1 MIKQVVFVFLI
12 LITAGALAQDLTATQ
27 SVPASAAP
35 GSSFTVEIN
44 INRGSING
52 FMKFFQEL
60 PPGFTATEIDSKG
73 GSFSFADN
81 GAKVVW
87 IAPPNE
93 PTYVVSYK
101 INVPADAS
109 GPKVFNAKFSY
120 INNNERKI
128 FDFEPKTVTIEG
140 TGSASTAKATP
151 PVKTGQMSNTP
162 AKPSTVPSEK
172 PVTPPATTVPDK
184 TATATVVPPKP
195 ASIPATSPA
204 KEHATTSPATTQK
217 NEINAPV
224 TAKVPVTGAPST
236 GGKTYR
242 VQIGAFS
249 AKPKLGNV
257 TDITTVVLDNGI
269 TKYFSGNFS
278 TVEEA
283 TKRKEE
289 VAKKGFPGAFVVSFE
304 NGKIVK

>member
-27 SVPASAAP
+27 TVPASAAP
-35 GSSFTVEIN
+35 GSSFTVEIS

-101 INVPADAS
+101 INVPSDAS

-128 FDFEPKTVTIEG
+128 FDFEPKTITIEG
-140 TGSASTAKATP
+140 TGSANTAKVTP
-151 PVKTGQMSNTP
+151 PVKTGQMSSTP
-162 AKPSTVPSEK
+162 TKPSTALSEK
-172 PVTPPATTVPDK
+172 SVTQPSTTVPDK
-184 TATATVVPPKP
+184 ATTATVVPPKP

-204 KEHATTSPATTQK
+204 KEHVTTPATAQK
-217 NEINAPV
+217 NEINVPV
-224 TAKVPVTGAPST
+224 TAKVPVTAVAST
-236 GGKTYR
+236 VGKTYR

-249 AKPKLGNV
+249 AKPKLGDV
-257 TDITTVVLDNGI
+257 ADITTVVLDNGI

>member
-1 MIKQVVFVFLI
+1 MIRQFVFGFLI
-12 LITAGALAQDLTATQ
+12 LVTAGAFAQDLTATQ
-27 SVPASAAP
+27 NVPTTAAA

-60 PPGFTATEIDSKG
+60 PPGFTASEIDSKG

-93 PTYVVSYK
+93 PTYTISYK
-101 INVPADAS
+101 VNVPADAS
-109 GPKVFNAKFSY
+109 GPKVLNAKFSF

-128 FDFEPKTVTIEG
+128 FEFEPKTITIG
-140 TGSASTAKATP
+140 GSGAVASTPTPVKTAQIGSTTPAKVSTPIAEKTPATP
-151 PVKTGQMSNTP
+151 PAEKETAAAVPSSKPTNPPTTTP
-162 AKPSTVPSEK
+162 AKEASTPMVAQKKET
-172 PVTPPATTVPDK
+172 VTPSATK
-184 TATATVVPPKP
+184 
-195 ASIPATSPA
+195 PATSTPA
-204 KEHATTSPATTQK
+204 SA
-217 NEINAPV
+217 
-224 TAKVPVTGAPST
+224 
-236 GGKTYR
+236 GKTYR

-249 AKPKLGNV
+249 AKPKLGDV
-257 TDITTVVLDNGI
+257 QDITTVVLDNGI
-269 TKYFSGNFS
+269 TKYFSGNFA

-289 VAKKGFPGAFVVSFE
+289 VAKKGFPGAFVVAFE
-304 NGKIVK
+304 NGKIAK

>member
-1 MIKQVVFVFLI
+1 MMKQLVFSFLI
-12 LITAGALAQDLTATQ
+12 LVTAGAFAQDLTATQ
-27 SVPASAAP
+27 TIPASAAA

-60 PPGFTATEIDSKG
+60 PAGFTATEIDSKG

-93 PTYVVSYK
+93 PTYTVSYK
-101 INVPADAS
+101 VTVPPDAS
-109 GPKVFNAKFSY
+109 GTKTITAKFSY

-128 FDFEPKTVTIEG
+128 FDFEPKTIIIEG
-140 TGSASTAKATP
+140 PGGSKTPPPPGTAAKATP
-151 PVKTGQMSNTP
+151 STPVVTKQPAVAEKQTPAVVPPVKTASVTPVVAEKVSPPAQMP
-162 AKPSTVPSEK
+162 AKPAGNPTT
-172 PVTPPATTVPDK
+172 PVTQKTEAAVVPAT
-184 TATATVVPPKP
+184 
-195 ASIPATSPA
+195 
-204 KEHATTSPATTQK
+204 
-217 NEINAPV
+217 
-224 TAKVPVTGAPST
+224 KVPVTAVPSST
-236 GGKTYR
+236 GKTYR

-249 AKPKLGNV
+249 AKPKIDDV
-257 TDITTVVLDNGI
+257 KDISVIVLDNGI

-278 TVEEA
+278 TIEEA

-289 VAKKGFPGAFVVSFE
+289 VAKKGFPGAFIVSFE

>member
-1 MIKQVVFVFLI
+1 MMKQIVFSFLI
-12 LITAGALAQDLTATQ
+12 LVTAVAFAQDLTATQ
-27 SVPASAAP
+27 VFPSSVAA

-60 PPGFTATEIDSKG
+60 PAGFVATEIDSKG

-93 PTYVVSYK
+93 PTYTVSYK
-101 INVPADAS
+101 VTVPADAS
-109 GPKVFNAKFSY
+109 GTKNITAKLSY

-128 FDFEPKTVTIEG
+128 FDFEPKTITIG
-140 TGSASTAKATP
+140 GAGSVSTPSPTPVITKQPPITEKQPAVIPPAKSTPATP
-151 PVKTGQMSNTP
+151 VATEKPASSTPPP
-162 AKPSTVPSEK
+162 AKPNN
-172 PVTPPATTVPDK
+172 PPTL
-184 TATATVVPPKP
+184 P
-195 ASIPATSPA
+195 ASTKTEAAAVP
-204 KEHATTSPATTQK
+204 TT
-217 NEINAPV
+217 
-224 TAKVPVTGAPST
+224 KVPVTAVPSAT
-236 GGKTYR
+236 GKTYR

-249 AKPKLGNV
+249 AKPKIDDV
-257 TDITTVVLDNGI
+257 RDISTIVLDNGI
-269 TKYFSGNFS
+269 TKYFSGNF
-278 TVEEA
+278 TTIEEA

-289 VAKKGFPGAFVVSFE
+289 VAKKGFPGAFIVAFE

>member
-1 MIKQVVFVFLI
+1 MMKQVIFFLLI
-12 LITAGALAQDLTATQ
+12 LVATGGVAQDLTATQ
-27 SVPASAAP
+27 TVPSSAAP

-44 INRGSING
+44 INRGAING

-93 PTYVVSYK
+93 PTYTVSYK
-101 INVPADAS
+101 VNVPADAS
-109 GPKVFNAKFSY
+109 GPKVLNAKFSY

-128 FDFEPKTVTIEG
+128 FDFEPKTITIEG
-140 TGSASTAKATP
+140 AGGTVSTGKTPP
-151 PVKTGQMSNTP
+151 PVKTGQMATTPSKSVTTPPVTTATTSTTVVP
-162 AKPSTVPSEK
+162 AKPAVVP
-172 PVTPPATTVPDK
+172 TTPATTVKETSSPVAQK
-184 TATATVVPPKP
+184 KETTVPP
-195 ASIPATSPA
+195 A
-204 KEHATTSPATTQK
+204 
-217 NEINAPV
+217 
-224 TAKVPVTGAPST
+224 AKVPVTAVPAT
-236 GGKTYR
+236 GKTYR

-249 AKPKLGNV
+249 SKPKLGDV
-257 TDITTVVLDNGI
+257 GDITTVVLDNGI

-278 TVEEA
+278 TIEDA

-289 VAKKGFPGAFVVSFE
+289 VAKKGFPGAFVVAFE
-304 NGKIVK
+304 NGKISK

>member
-1 MIKQVVFVFLI
+1 MMKQLIFSFLI
-12 LITAGALAQDLTATQ
+12 LVTAGAFAQDLTATQ
-27 SVPASAAP
+27 TIPASAAA
-35 GSSFTVEIN
+35 GSSFTVEIS

-60 PPGFTATEIDSKG
+60 PAGFTATEIDSKG

-93 PTYVVSYK
+93 PTYTVSYK
-101 INVPADAS
+101 VTVPADAS
-109 GPKVFNAKFSY
+109 GTKTITAKFSY

-128 FDFEPKTVTIEG
+128 FDFEPKTITIEG
-140 TGSASTAKATP
+140 PGVTKTPPPPGTAAKATP
-151 PVKTGQMSNTP
+151 STPVTTKQPAVGEKQSPAAVPPVKTASATPVVAEKVTTPVQASAKPANNGTTP
-162 AKPSTVPSEK
+162 A
-172 PVTPPATTVPDK
+172 
-184 TATATVVPPKP
+184 
-195 ASIPATSPA
+195 
-204 KEHATTSPATTQK
+204 TQK
-217 NEINAPV
+217 TE
-224 TAKVPVTGAPST
+224 TAVVSATKVPVTAVPSSS
-236 GGKTYR
+236 GKTYR

-249 AKPKLGNV
+249 AKPKIDDV
-257 TDITTVVLDNGI
+257 KDISVIALDNGI

-278 TVEEA
+278 TIEEA

-289 VAKKGFPGAFVVSFE
+289 VAKKGFPGAFIVSFE

>member
-1 MIKQVVFVFLI
+1 MIRQFVFGFLI
-12 LITAGALAQDLTATQ
+12 FITAGAFGQDLTATQ
-27 SVPASAAP
+27 NVPATAAA

-60 PPGFTATEIDSKG
+60 PPGFTASEIDSKG

-93 PTYVVSYK
+93 PTYTISYK
-101 INVPADAS
+101 VNVPSDAS
-109 GPKVFNAKFSY
+109 GPKVLNAKFSF

-128 FDFEPKTVTIEG
+128 FEFEPKTVTIG
-140 TGSASTAKATP
+140 GSGAVASASS
-151 PVKTGQMSNTP
+151 PVKAAQMGSTTP
-162 AKPSTVPSEK
+162 AKVSTPVIEK
-172 PVTPPATTVPDK
+172 TPV
-184 TATATVVPPKP
+184 
-195 ASIPATSPA
+195 
-204 KEHATTSPATTQK
+204 TSPATVPAEKTTASIPTK
-217 NEINAPV
+217 PANPPATIPAKEATTPAVAPKKE
-224 TAKVPVTGAPST
+224 TAIPPAVSPAKPATGSSASS
-236 GGKTYR
+236 GKTYR

-249 AKPKLGNV
+249 AKPKLGDV
-257 TDITTVVLDNGI
+257 QDISTVVLENGI

-278 TVEEA
+278 TLEEA

-289 VAKKGFPGAFVVSFE
+289 VSKKGFPGAFVVAFE
-304 NGKIVK
+304 NGKIAK

>member
-1 MIKQVVFVFLI
+1 MIRQFVFGFLI
-12 LITAGALAQDLTATQ
+12 LITTGVVGQDLTATQ
-27 SVPASAAP
+27 NVPTAAAA

-93 PTYVVSYK
+93 PTYTISYK
-101 INVPADAS
+101 VTVPPDAA
-109 GPKVFNAKFSY
+109 GPKVLNAKFSY

-128 FDFEPKTVTIEG
+128 FEFEPKTISIGGSG
-140 TGSASTAKATP
+140 TVASGSN
-151 PVKTGQMSNTP
+151 PVKSAQTASNTP
-162 AKPSTVPSEK
+162 AKVSTPIVEK
-172 PVTPPATTVPDK
+172 TPPASVPADK
-184 TATATVVPPKP
+184 TATSIPSTKP
-195 ASIPATSPA
+195 ATPPANTPA
-204 KEHATTSPATTQK
+204 KEANTEIVQKKETVIPPAVKASAGSTT
-217 NEINAPV
+217 
-224 TAKVPVTGAPST
+224 
-236 GGKTYR
+236 GKTYR

-249 AKPKLGNV
+249 SKPKLGDV
-257 TDITTVVLDNGI
+257 QDITTVVLDNGI
-269 TKYFSGNFS
+269 TKYFSGNFA

-289 VAKKGFPGAFVVSFE
+289 VAKKGFPGAFVVAFE
-304 NGKIVK
+304 NGKISK

>member
-1 MIKQVVFVFLI
+1 MIRQFVFGFLMMV
-12 LITAGALAQDLTATQ
+12 TAGALGQDLTATQ
-27 SVPASAAP
+27 NVPSTAAA
-35 GSSFTVEIN
+35 GSSFTVEIS

-60 PPGFTATEIDSKG
+60 PPGFTASEIDSKG

-93 PTYVVSYK
+93 PTYTISYK
-101 INVPADAS
+101 VNVPSDAS
-109 GPKVFNAKFSY
+109 GPKILTAKFSY

-128 FDFEPKTVTIEG
+128 FDFEPKTITIG
-140 TGSASTAKATP
+140 GNGSSAATTPAVKAAQIGST
-151 PVKTGQMSNTP
+151 TP
-162 AKPSTVPSEK
+162 AKVATPIVEKTSPAATASVP
-172 PVTPPATTVPDK
+172 ADK
-184 TATATVVPPKP
+184 TATT
-195 ASIPATSPA
+195 PATSPV
-204 KEHATTSPATTQK
+204 KEATAIAAQKKETVAPLTKASTSTTPTTPA
-217 NEINAPV
+217 
-224 TAKVPVTGAPST
+224 

-249 AKPKLGNV
+249 SKPKLGDV
-257 TDITTVVLDNGI
+257 QDITTVVLDNGI
-269 TKYFSGNFS
+269 TKYFSGNFN

-289 VAKKGFPGAFVVSFE
+289 VAKKGFPGAFVVAFE
-304 NGKIVK
+304 NGKISK

>member
-1 MIKQVVFVFLI
+1 MMKQIVFSFLI
-12 LITAGALAQDLTATQ
+12 LVTAVAFAQDLTATQ
-27 SVPASAAP
+27 VFPSSVAA

-60 PPGFTATEIDSKG
+60 PAGFVATEIDSKG

-93 PTYVVSYK
+93 PTYTVSYK
-101 INVPADAS
+101 VTVPADAS
-109 GPKVFNAKFSY
+109 GTKNITAKLSY

-128 FDFEPKTVTIEG
+128 FDFEPKTITIGGAGSVSTPSPTPVTTKQPPITEKQP
-140 TGSASTAKATP
+140 AVIPPAKSTPATP
-151 PVKTGQMSNTP
+151 VATEKPASSTPPP
-162 AKPSTVPSEK
+162 AKPNN
-172 PVTPPATTVPDK
+172 PPTL
-184 TATATVVPPKP
+184 P
-195 ASIPATSPA
+195 ASTKTEAAAVP
-204 KEHATTSPATTQK
+204 TT
-217 NEINAPV
+217 
-224 TAKVPVTGAPST
+224 KVPVTAVPSAT
-236 GGKTYR
+236 GKTYR

-249 AKPKLGNV
+249 AKPKIDDV
-257 TDITTVVLDNGI
+257 RDISTIVLDNGI
-269 TKYFSGNFS
+269 TKYFSGNF
-278 TVEEA
+278 TTIEEA

-289 VAKKGFPGAFVVSFE
+289 VAKKGFPGAFIVAFE

>member
-1 MIKQVVFVFLI
+1 MMKQFVFSFLI
-12 LITAGALAQDLTATQ
+12 LVSARAFAQDLTATQ
-27 SVPASAAP
+27 TFPSSVAP
-35 GSSFTVEIN
+35 GSTFTVEIN
-44 INRGSING
+44 INRGAING

-60 PPGFTATEIDSKG
+60 PAGFTATEIDSKG

-93 PTYVVSYK
+93 PTYTVSYK
-101 INVPADAS
+101 VTVPTDAS
-109 GPKVFNAKFSY
+109 GSKTITAKFSY

-128 FDFEPKTVTIEG
+128 FDFEPKTIVIEG
-140 TGSASTAKATP
+140 AGGTKTAITP
-151 PVKTGQMSNTP
+151 PVKAVQTSPAITKQPAAVAPATKTTPAVAEKATSTAQVP
-162 AKPSTVPSEK
+162 AKPISPTAANAKTEAAAL
-172 PVTPPATTVPDK
+172 PAT
-184 TATATVVPPKP
+184 
-195 ASIPATSPA
+195 
-204 KEHATTSPATTQK
+204 
-217 NEINAPV
+217 
-224 TAKVPVTGAPST
+224 KVPVTAAPSST
-236 GGKTYR
+236 GKTYR

-249 AKPKLGNV
+249 AKPKIDDV
-257 TDITTVVLDNGI
+257 KDISVIVLDNGI

-289 VAKKGFPGAFVVSFE
+289 VAKKGFPGAFIVSFE

>member
-1 MIKQVVFVFLI
+1 MVKQFVFSFLI
-12 LITAGALAQDLTATQ
+12 LVTAGAFAQDLTASQTFPS
-27 SVPASAAP
+27 SVAA

-60 PPGFTATEIDSKG
+60 PAGFVATEIDSKG

-93 PTYVVSYK
+93 PTYTVSYK
-101 INVPADAS
+101 VTVPADAS
-109 GPKVFNAKFSY
+109 GTKNITAKFSY

-128 FDFEPKTVTIEG
+128 FDFEPKTITIG
-140 TGSASTAKATP
+140 GAGSATIPSPTPVATKQPPITEKQPAVVP
-151 PVKTGQMSNTP
+151 PVKTTP
-162 AKPSTVPSEK
+162 TT
-172 PVTPPATTVPDK
+172 PVAVE
-184 TATATVVPPKP
+184 KP
-195 ASIPATSPA
+195 AS
-204 KEHATTSPATTQK
+204 TTQPSAK
-217 NEINAPV
+217 PNNPPTLPASTKTEAAAVP
-224 TAKVPVTGAPST
+224 TTKVPVTAVPSST
-236 GGKTYR
+236 GKTYR

-249 AKPKLGNV
+249 AKPKIDDV
-257 TDITTVVLDNGI
+257 RDISTIVLDNGI
-269 TKYFSGNFS
+269 TKYFSGNFA
-278 TVEEA
+278 TIEEA

-289 VAKKGFPGAFVVSFE
+289 VAKKGFPGAFIVSFE

>member
-1 MIKQVVFVFLI
+1 MIKRFVFGFLI
-12 LITAGALAQDLTATQ
+12 LITAGAFGQDLTATQ
-27 SVPASAAP
+27 TFPSTAAA

-60 PPGFTATEIDSKG
+60 PPGFTASEIDSKG

-93 PTYVVSYK
+93 PAYTISYRV
-101 INVPADAS
+101 NVPADAS
-109 GPKVFNAKFSY
+109 GPKVLNAKFSY

-128 FDFEPKTVTIEG
+128 FEFEPKTITIG
-140 TGSASTAKATP
+140 GSGASLTATSPAVKAAQI
-151 PVKTGQMSNTP
+151 GASTP
-162 AKPSTVPSEK
+162 AKTANSAMEK
-172 PVTPPATTVPDK
+172 TPPATTPADK
-184 TATATVVPPKP
+184 TATAVVPSKP
-195 ASIPATSPA
+195 TPTTATSSAKETVAPSSTQRKETMEHAIKSSASIP
-204 KEHATTSPATTQK
+204 TT
-217 NEINAPV
+217 
-224 TAKVPVTGAPST
+224 
-236 GGKTYR
+236 GKTYR

-249 AKPKLGNV
+249 SKPKLGGV
-257 TDITTVVLDNGI
+257 QDITTVVLDNGI

-278 TVEEA
+278 TLEEA

-289 VAKKGFPGAFVVSFE
+289 VAKKGFPGAFVVAFE
-304 NGKIVK
+304 NGKIAK

>member
-1 MIKQVVFVFLI
+1 MVKQFVFSFLI
-12 LITAGALAQDLTATQ
+12 LVTAGAFAQDLTATQ
-27 SVPASAAP
+27 TFPSSVAA

-60 PPGFTATEIDSKG
+60 PAGFVATEIDSKG

-93 PTYVVSYK
+93 PTYTVSYK
-101 INVPADAS
+101 VTVPADAS
-109 GPKVFNAKFSY
+109 GTKNITAKFSY

-128 FDFEPKTVTIEG
+128 FDFEPKTISIG
-140 TGSASTAKATP
+140 GAGSATIPSSTPVATKQPPITEKQPVVVPPVKSIATP
-151 PVKTGQMSNTP
+151 PV
-162 AKPSTVPSEK
+162 AVE
-172 PVTPPATTVPDK
+172 
-184 TATATVVPPKP
+184 KP
-195 ASIPATSPA
+195 ASPPAKTSNPPTLPASTKTEAAAVPAT
-204 KEHATTSPATTQK
+204 
-217 NEINAPV
+217 
-224 TAKVPVTGAPST
+224 KVPVTAVPSST
-236 GGKTYR
+236 GKSYR

-249 AKPKLGNV
+249 AKPKIDDV
-257 TDITTVVLDNGI
+257 KDISTIVLDNGI
-269 TKYFSGNFS
+269 TKYFSGNFA
-278 TVEEA
+278 TIEEA

-289 VAKKGFPGAFVVSFE
+289 VAKKGFPGAFIVSFE

>member
-1 MIKQVVFVFLI
+1 MIKHFVLCFLI
-12 LITAGALAQDLTATQ
+12 LVTVGAFAQDLTATQ

-93 PTYVVSYK
+93 ATYTVSYK
-101 INVPADAS
+101 VTVPVDAS
-109 GPKVFNAKFSY
+109 GPQVFNAKFSY

-128 FDFEPKTVTIEG
+128 FDFEPKTISIE
-140 TGSASTAKATP
+140 GSASANANKVEPVMTP
-151 PVKTGQMSNTP
+151 VTKSAQITPDVPP
-162 AKPSTVPSEK
+162 AKPASTISVKET
-172 PVTPPATTVPDK
+172 TPT
-184 TATATVVPPKP
+184 
-195 ASIPATSPA
+195 
-204 KEHATTSPATTQK
+204 ATTSP
-217 NEINAPV
+217 V
-224 TAKVPVTGAPST
+224 HKVPTTAASASSPS
-236 GGKTYR
+236 KTYR

-249 AKPKLGNV
+249 SKPKLGDV
-257 TDITTVVLDNGI
+257 SDISTVVLDNGI
-269 TKYFSGNFS
+269 TKYFSGNFA
-278 TVEEA
+278 TLEEA

-289 VAKKGFPGAFVVSFE
+289 VAKKGFPGAFIVSFE